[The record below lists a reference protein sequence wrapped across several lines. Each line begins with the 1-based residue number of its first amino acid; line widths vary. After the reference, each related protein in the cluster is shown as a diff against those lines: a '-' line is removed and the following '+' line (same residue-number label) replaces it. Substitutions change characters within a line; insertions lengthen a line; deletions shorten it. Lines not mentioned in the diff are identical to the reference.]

1 MKAWQITIEHTATGR
16 RYTLPVLAQTKAEA
30 LTKARGWPYTTDAYT
45 VVNQGESK

>member
-1 MKAWQITIEHTATGR
+1 MKTWQITIEHIATGR
-16 RYTLPVLAQTKAEA
+16 RYTLPVLARTKAEA